1 MSEVQETIL
10 LEEEEEEDTSTS
22 CGTGD
27 DDEDGEPKICRACGD
42 RATGY
47 HFNAMTCEGCKGFFR
62 RAMKRR
68 LQLSC
73 PFQNTCVINKSNR
86 RHCQACRLK
95 KCLDIGMKK
104 ELIMSDE
111 AVELRRSLIKK
122 KQRLSEIPT
131 LPPMSTMSTMTVQQ
145 EWLVRQLIEA
155 QKKTFDSSFT
165 YFQNYRPAVRHPH
178 PPSQRQESSV
188 FLMMPHISDLTTY
201 MIKGVIN
208 FAKIIPFFRDLSIED
223 QIALL
228 KGCALEACVIRF
240 NTVFDYRT
248 QTWSCGQY
256 KYSTDDLAM
265 AGFRQLFLDP
275 LLRFHCMLKKLGLDM
290 EEYTLMQ
297 AISLFSADRP
307 GVSNHEKID
316 QIQEHLALT
325 LMSYIESQQRPSA
338 HNRFLYAKIME
349 CLTELRTMN
358 DEYSRQLL
366 QIWDI
371 QQDYTPLMHEM
382 FSQSPE

>member
-1 MSEVQETIL
+1 MV

-62 RAMKRR
+62 RAIKRR
-68 LQLSC
+68 QRLSC
-73 PFQNTCVINKSNR
+73 PFQNACVINKNNR

-122 KQRLSEIPT
+122 KQRLSQIPT
-131 LPPMSTMSTMTVQQ
+131 LPPVSGMTEEQEQLMQQ
-145 EWLVRQLIEA
+145 LSEA
-155 QKKTFDSSFT
+155 QKKTFDSNFT
-165 YFQNYRPAVRHPH
+165 FFRNYRPVRRHSD
-178 PPSQRQESSV
+178 PPDQHQESTV
-188 FLMMPHISDLTTY
+188 FLMLPHISDLTTY
-201 MIKGVIN
+201 VIKGIIN
-208 FAKIIPFFRDLSIED
+208 FAKIIPYFRDLGMED

-228 KGCALEACVIRF
+228 KGCALELCVIRF

-248 QTWSCGQY
+248 QSWSCGQFNY
-256 KYSTDDLAM
+256 NSNDLAM
-265 AGFRQLFLDP
+265 AGFRQLFLEP
-275 LLRFHCMLKKLGLDM
+275 LIRFHCMLKKLCLHM

-307 GVSNHEKID
+307 GVSDHRKID
-316 QIQEHLALT
+316 EIQEHLALT
-325 LMSYIESQQRPSA
+325 LMAYIQGHRPPSLE
-338 HNRFLYAKIME
+338 NRFLFAKIMV

-358 DEYSRQLL
+358 DEHSKQLL
-366 QIWDI
+366 HIWDI
-371 QQDYTPLMHEM
+371 QPDYTPLMHEM
-382 FSQSPE
+382 FSSFLE